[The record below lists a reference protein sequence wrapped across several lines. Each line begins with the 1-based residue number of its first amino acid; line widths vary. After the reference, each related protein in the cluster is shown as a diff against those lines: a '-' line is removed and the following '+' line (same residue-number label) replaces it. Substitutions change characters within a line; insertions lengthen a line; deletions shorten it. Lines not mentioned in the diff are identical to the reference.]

1 MTSSSNKLGPFPVFF
16 WLFWQSRN
24 AFGPEFLWQKYFAN
38 KIKVILT
45 AGFKIVVKSDINE
58 HCQGVILQKQLVCF
72 CKCISFK
79 PFNAKTN
86 LFSLKSAFEFIVHQ
100 GKPTINLALSPLM
113 DQRLVS
119 ALMLV
124 IEPELS
130 LHLYFCC

>member
-1 MTSSSNKLGPFPVFF
+1 MAEVFCKQNH
-16 WLFWQSRN
+16 L
-24 AFGPEFLWQKYFAN
+24 
-38 KIKVILT
+38 VILT

-72 CKCISFK
+72 CKCVSFK

-86 LFSLKSAFEFIVHQ
+86 LFSLKSAFQFIVHQ

-119 ALMLV
+119 ALYV
-124 IEPELS
+124 G
-130 LHLYFCC
+130 H